1 MEKKTK
7 RNIIKMVVKGV
18 NALGTDM
25 IFGAAASLAL
35 TVIGPKNKVIKVIDF
50 IAMSLAAGVMATV
63 VTEKTNGVVDSSMD
77 AWFGIID
84 GVSDLKD
91 LIATI
96 NTNKEDEEETED

>member
-25 IFGAAASLAL
+25 MFGAAAGLAL
-35 TVIGPKNKVIKVIDF
+35 TVIGPKNKVIKIIDF
-50 IAMSLAAGVMATV
+50 IAMTLAAGAMAAV
-63 VTEKTNGVVDSSMD
+63 VTEKTNEVVDSSMD
-77 AWFGIID
+77 SWFAIFD

-91 LIATI
+91 VIAAI
-96 NTNKEDEEETED
+96 NTNKEETED

>member
-1 MEKKTK
+1 MKKETK

-25 IFGAAASLAL
+25 MFGAAAGLAL

-50 IAMSLAAGVMATV
+50 IAMTLAAGAMATV
-63 VTEKTNGVVDSSMD
+63 VTEKTNAVLDSSMD
-77 AWFGIID
+77 AWFAIFD

-91 LIATI
+91 VIAAI
-96 NTNKEDEEETED
+96 NTKTEETED